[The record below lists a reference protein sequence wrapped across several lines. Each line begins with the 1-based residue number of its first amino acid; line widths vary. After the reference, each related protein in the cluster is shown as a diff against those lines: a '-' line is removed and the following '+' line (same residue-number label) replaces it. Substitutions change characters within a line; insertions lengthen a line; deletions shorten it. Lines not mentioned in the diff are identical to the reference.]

1 MVAYTTGQL
10 RLNEIAARAGVSAST
25 VSMQAK
31 ALGLPR
37 RKRGRW
43 KQSEPPLIH
52 RQVIEQT
59 RAEPYEVVGRR
70 FGFSKQRVHQIL
82 KRWSGWS
89 ASKDSI
95 SHNGET
101 VVVNKRH
108 DDGAVV
114 DNRHVVIVRVN
125 VTEKEARNPR
135 TKPSIFEVNRRERH
149 ASKVVVDNSAS
160 PRSAEKSRT
169 DESRS

>member
-10 RLNEIAARAGVSAST
+10 RLSESAARAGVSPST
-25 VSMQAK
+25 LSMQAK
-31 ALGLPR
+31 ALGLPQ

-43 KQSEPPLIH
+43 KRSEPPLIH

-82 KRWSGWS
+82 KRWSGWL
-89 ASKDSI
+89 ASKDTL
-95 SHNGET
+95 SHNAKS

-108 DDGAVV
+108 DERAVV
-114 DNRHVVIVRVN
+114 DNRPVLSIRVN
-125 VTEKEARNPR
+125 VTKKEAVNSHA
-135 TKPSIFEVNRRERH
+135 KPSILEGNRRERR
-149 ASKVVVDNSAS
+149 ASKVVVDNSAK
-160 PRSAEKSRT
+160 PRSPEKSRT
-169 DESRS
+169 GESRS